1 MPKWDTTHLSE
12 AIMFLGLALA
22 LLVIWVLC
30 VLAFKITFGA
40 IHILVVIAIIAF
52 IVHFVRGR
60 RSATP

>member
-1 MPKWDTTHLSE
+1 
-12 AIMFLGLALA
+12 MFLGLALA
-22 LLVIWVLC
+22 LFVIWVLC